1 MQFVKDV
8 FHSFSMTDD
17 IRYGLI
23 IFGDD
28 TVKVTYDDGDDDDY
42 DVGELSPGFFCC
54 CFFLFFSLLNNSELS
69 TLKVST
75 HYSVGDMSLPLQ
87 HFAATNDSMCTGR
100 KISYCSKLRGT
111 LQQQIGSCVLD
122 NFCKNLCQFSVM
134 ETKII
139 VAKFFQHRRGDLS
152 LRSVA
157 ATCCC
162 CRLVFSGLY
171 KSQLKNCAA
180 VYHNNTS
187 NDQ

>member
-1 MQFVKDV
+1 MMIVMLVNFL
-8 FHSFSMTDD
+8 
-17 IRYGLI
+17 R
-23 IFGDD
+23 
-28 TVKVTYDDGDDDDY
+28 
-42 DVGELSPGFFCC
+42 FF
-54 CFFLFFSLLNNSELS
+54 FFFSLLNNSELS

-139 VAKFFQHRRGDLS
+139 IAKLFQYRRGDFSPAFVLF
-152 LRSVA
+152 
-157 ATCCC
+157 CF
-162 CRLVFSGLY
+162 VFCITNVFIL
-171 KSQLKNCAA
+171 L
-180 VYHNNTS
+180 
-187 NDQ
+187 

>member
-1 MQFVKDV
+1 M
-8 FHSFSMTDD
+8 
-17 IRYGLI
+17 
-23 IFGDD
+23 
-28 TVKVTYDDGDDDDY
+28 
-42 DVGELSPGFFCC
+42 
-54 CFFLFFSLLNNSELS
+54 NNSELS

-139 VAKFFQHRRGDLS
+139 IAKFFQHRRGDLS

-171 KSQLKNCAA
+171 KSQLKVSATLQDRPRADRCSVSCSYKNP
-180 VYHNNTS
+180 YKPYIF
-187 NDQ
+187 

>member
-28 TVKVTYDDGDDDDY
+28 TVKVTYDDGDDDDR
-42 DVGELSPGFFCC
+42 DVGELSPVFF
-54 CFFLFFSLLNNSELS
+54 FFFSLLNNSELS

-111 LQQQIGSCVLD
+111 LQQHIGSCVLD
-122 NFCKNLCQFSVM
+122 NFCKNLCQFSRYGDKDYYCKTFPVQ
-134 ETKII
+134 K
-139 VAKFFQHRRGDLS
+139 RRF
-152 LRSVA
+152 VA
-157 ATCCC
+157 AKCSRDLLL
-162 CRLVFSGLY
+162 RLV
-171 KSQLKNCAA
+171 A
-180 VYHNNTS
+180 
-187 NDQ
+187 

>member
-28 TVKVTYDDGDDDDY
+28 SVKVTYDDGDDDDR
-42 DVGELSPGFFCC
+42 DVGELSPVFF
-54 CFFLFFSLLNNSELS
+54 FFFSLLNNSELS

-134 ETKII
+134 KTKII
-139 VAKFFQHRRGDLS
+139 IAKLFQYRRGDLS

-162 CRLVFSGLY
+162 DSSPSVFRPL
-171 KSQLKNCAA
+171 
-180 VYHNNTS
+180 
-187 NDQ
+187 